1 MMNLLMRLEES
12 GLSTWLRES
21 QSIMAFPM
29 VLALHTIGLGLV
41 VGCTVVVSLRLLG
54 GASHIPLKPLET
66 FFSIMWIGFAINAVS
81 GVMLFAK
88 EATTVSI
95 SVVFWVKMTL
105 IALAMWVV
113 TRIRAAVFDD
123 PLIDTHPVPRHVRTL
138 ALASI
143 LLWAAAI
150 TAGRLLA
157 YIGPTQPEAG
167 IIFGSQ

>member
-1 MMNLLMRLEES
+1 MWLEGS

-21 QSIMAFPM
+21 QSIMAFPF
-29 VLALHTIGLGLV
+29 VLALHTLGLGLV
-41 VGCTVVVSLRLLG
+41 VGCTVVVDVRLLG
-54 GASHIPLKPLET
+54 GASRIPLKPLEKY
-66 FFSIMWIGFAINAVS
+66 FSIMWLGFAVNAVS

-88 EATTVSI
+88 EATTVSS
-95 SVVFWVKMTL
+95 SVLFWVKMAL

-113 TRIRAAVFDD
+113 TRIRAQVFDD
-123 PLIDTHPVPRHVRTL
+123 PLIDTHPVPGRVRAL

-157 YIGPTQPEAG
+157 YIGPTQPEAA

>member
-1 MMNLLMRLEES
+1 MMNLLMWLEGS

-21 QSIMAFPM
+21 QSIMAFPL
-29 VLALHTIGLGLV
+29 VLALHTVGLGLV
-41 VGCTVVVSLRLLG
+41 VGCTSVVSLRILG
-54 GASHIPLKPLET
+54 GASSIPLKPLEK
-66 FFSIMWIGFAINAVS
+66 FFSIMWIGFAVNAVS

-88 EATTVSI
+88 EATTVGI

-105 IALAMWVV
+105 IALAMWAV
-113 TRIRAAVFDD
+113 TRIKTKVFDD
-123 PLIDTHPVPRHVRTL
+123 PLIDTHPIPGNVRAL

-157 YIGPTQPEAG
+157 YVGPTQPEAG

>member
-1 MMNLLMRLEES
+1 MDLLMRLEES

-21 QSIMAFPM
+21 QSIMAFPL
-29 VLALHTIGLGLV
+29 VLALHTVGLGLV
-41 VGCTVVVSLRLLG
+41 VGCTVVVNLRLLG
-54 GASHIPLKPLET
+54 GASRIPIKPLEK
-66 FFSIMWIGFAINAVS
+66 FFAIMWIGFAVNAVS

-95 SVVFWVKMTL
+95 SAVFWVKMTL

-113 TRIRAAVFDD
+113 TRIRTKVFDD
-123 PLIDTHPVPRHVRTL
+123 PLIDTHPVPANVRLL
-138 ALASI
+138 ALVSI
-143 LLWAAAI
+143 LLWAGAI

>member
-1 MMNLLMRLEES
+1 MMDLFMWLEGS

-21 QSIMAFPM
+21 QSLMAFPL
-29 VLALHTIGLGLV
+29 VLALHTVGLGLV
-41 VGCTVVVSLRLLG
+41 VGCTSVVSLRILG
-54 GASHIPLKPLET
+54 GASRIPLKPLEK
-66 FFSIMWIGFAINAVS
+66 FFSIMWIGFAVNAVS

-88 EATTVSI
+88 EATSVGI

-105 IALAMWVV
+105 IALAMWAVA
-113 TRIRAAVFDD
+113 RIKTQVFDD
-123 PLIDTHPVPRHVRTL
+123 PLIDTHPIPGNVRTL
-138 ALASI
+138 ALVSI

-157 YIGPTQPEAG
+157 YVGPTQPEAG

>member
-1 MMNLLMRLEES
+1 MMELLMRLEES

-29 VLALHTIGLGLV
+29 VLALHTVGLGLV
-41 VGCTVVVSLRLLG
+41 VGCTVVVNLRLLG
-54 GASHIPLKPLET
+54 GASHIPIKPLEK
-66 FFSIMWIGFAINAVS
+66 FFSIMWIGFAVNAVS

-95 SVVFWVKMTL
+95 SAVFWVKMTL

-113 TRIRAAVFDD
+113 TRIRTKVFDD
-123 PLIDTHPVPRHVRTL
+123 PLIDTHPVPANVRVL
-138 ALASI
+138 ALVSI
-143 LLWAAAI
+143 LLWAGAI

>member
-1 MMNLLMRLEES
+1 MMDLLLRLEES

-21 QSIMAFPM
+21 QSIMAFPF
-29 VLALHTIGLGLV
+29 VLALHTVGLGLV
-41 VGCTVVVSLRLLG
+41 VGCTVVVGLRLLG
-54 GASHIPLKPLET
+54 GAAHIPLKPLEKY
-66 FFSIMWIGFAINAVS
+66 FSIMWLGFAVNAIS
-81 GVMLFAK
+81 GAMLFAK

-105 IALAMWVV
+105 IALAMWAV
-113 TRIRAAVFDD
+113 TRIRAQVFDD
-123 PLIDTHPVPRHVRTL
+123 PLIDTHPVPGRVRAL

-157 YIGPTQPEAG
+157 YIGPTQPEAA

>member
-1 MMNLLMRLEES
+1 MDLLMRLEGS

-21 QSIMAFPM
+21 QSIMAFPL

-41 VGCTVVVSLRLLG
+41 VGCTVVVNLRILG
-54 GASHIPLKPLET
+54 GASQIPLKPLEK
-66 FFSIMWIGFAINAVS
+66 FFSIMWLGFAVNAVS

-88 EATTVSI
+88 EATTVSV
-95 SVVFWVKMTL
+95 SAVFWIKMTL

-113 TRIRAAVFDD
+113 TRIKAKVFDD
-123 PLIDTHPVPRHVRTL
+123 PLIDSHLIPGNVRML
-138 ALASI
+138 ALISI

-167 IIFGSQ
+167 ILFGSQ

>member
-1 MMNLLMRLEES
+1 MMDLLLWLEES

-21 QSIMAFPM
+21 QSIMAFPF
-29 VLALHTIGLGLV
+29 VLALHTVGLGLV
-41 VGCTVVVSLRLLG
+41 VGCTVVVNLRLLG
-54 GASHIPLKPLET
+54 GASRIPVRPLKQY
-66 FFSIMWIGFAINAVS
+66 FSIMWLGFAINTVS

-113 TRIRAAVFDD
+113 TRIKAQVFDD
-123 PLIDTHPVPRHVRTL
+123 PLFDSRPVPGHVKTL

-143 LLWAAAI
+143 LLWAGAI

>member
-1 MMNLLMRLEES
+1 MMDLLLWLEES

-21 QSIMAFPM
+21 QSIMAFPF
-29 VLALHTIGLGLV
+29 VLALHTFGLGLV
-41 VGCTVVVSLRLLG
+41 VGCTVVVDVRLLG
-54 GASHIPLKPLET
+54 GASRIPLKPLEKY
-66 FFSIMWIGFAINAVS
+66 FSIMWLGFAVNAVS

-88 EATTVSI
+88 EATTVSS
-95 SVVFWVKMTL
+95 SVVFWVKMAL

-113 TRIRAAVFDD
+113 TRIRAEVFDD
-123 PLIDTHPVPRHVRTL
+123 PLIDTHPVPGRVRAL

-157 YIGPTQPEAG
+157 YIGPTQPEAA

>member
-1 MMNLLMRLEES
+1 MMDLLLWLEES

-21 QSIMAFPM
+21 QSIMAFPF
-29 VLALHTIGLGLV
+29 VLALHTLGLGLV
-41 VGCTVVVSLRLLG
+41 VGCTVVVDVRLLG
-54 GASHIPLKPLET
+54 GASRIPLKPLEKY
-66 FFSIMWIGFAINAVS
+66 FSIMWLGFAVNAVS

-88 EATTVSI
+88 EATTVSS
-95 SVVFWVKMTL
+95 SVLFWVKMAL

-113 TRIRAAVFDD
+113 TRIRAQVFDD
-123 PLIDTHPVPRHVRTL
+123 PLIDTHPVPGRVRAL

-157 YIGPTQPEAG
+157 YIGPTQPEAA